1 MDSCIIDIGDDFIVK
16 KKSYLKMIT
25 NQSFIIILLGFIIIA
40 QAGIFSITT
49 KRNLELENNKKE
61 ARMLMNKI
69 RNLSNKIVEEE
80 ETRLE
85 QSNITTHEVKAWQ
98 AMYTGL
104 SKGYGILEKI
114 MKKDAAPSNSIAGNN
129 TNNLNNTN
137 GTNNGIINYGIIIN
151 CNHTNQ

>member
-61 ARMLMNKI
+61 TRMLMNKI

-114 MKKDAAPSNSIAGNN
+114 MKKDAAPSNSIANN
-129 TNNLNNTN
+129 TNNLN
-137 GTNNGIINYGIIIN
+137 GTNNGIIIYNPIIIN

>member
-1 MDSCIIDIGDDFIVK
+1 
-16 KKSYLKMIT
+16 
-25 NQSFIIILLGFIIIA
+25 
-40 QAGIFSITT
+40 
-49 KRNLELENNKKE
+49 
-61 ARMLMNKI
+61 MNKI
-69 RNLSNKIVEEE
+69 RNLSNKIVKEE